1 MGVVKPEE
9 IKTNQSKL
17 EVKQEPEDELK
28 LPDELPDK
36 CNFQYCEVKRALKE
50 YIDAYQVYLECKDSL
65 DKKKASIQ
73 VHTDWSNLFSDRKPT
88 VADKEAHITLV
99 TMEQRM
105 LNHDLYIDKLHKE
118 KLYELEV
125 MRYQKEE

>member
-1 MGVVKPEE
+1 MGVL
-9 IKTNQSKL
+9 SKDD
-17 EVKQEPEDELK
+17 VKQAKLNVEPKMELASDEDT
-28 LPDELPDK
+28 
-36 CNFQYCEVKRALKE
+36 NNYQYNEVKRALNEFIK
-50 YIDAYQVYLECKDSL
+50 AYQVYLECKDKL
-65 DKKKASIQ
+65 DEKKASLQ
-73 VHTDWSNLFSDRKPT
+73 TQTDWGNLFSDRKPT

>member
-1 MGVVKPEE
+1 MGVL
-9 IKTNQSKL
+9 SKDD
-17 EVKQEPEDELK
+17 VKQAKLNVEPKMELASDEDT
-28 LPDELPDK
+28 
-36 CNFQYCEVKRALKE
+36 NNYQYNEVKRALNEFIK
-50 YIDAYQVYLECKDSL
+50 AYQVYLECKDKL
-65 DKKKASIQ
+65 DEKKASLQ
-73 VHTDWSNLFSDRKPT
+73 TQTDWGNLFSDRKPT

-125 MRYQKEE
+125 MRYTKEE

>member
-9 IKTNQSKL
+9 IKTNQTKL
-17 EVKQEPEDELK
+17 EVKQEPEND
-28 LPDELPDK
+28 
-36 CNFQYCEVKRALKE
+36 FQYCEVKRALKE

-73 VHTDWSNLFSDRKPT
+73 VHSDWSNLFSDRKPT